1 MDLSNLSPARGSVH
15 NKFRRRRGHAS
26 GNGKT
31 AGKGHKGQ
39 KARSGAPR
47 PGFEGGQMPLYRRLP
62 KRGFTCINSKDI
74 VGINVSALEVFDNNA
89 VVTVKELI
97 EKGIVKNPRDGVK
110 ILGEGELT
118 KKLTVQVDAFSA
130 SAKEKIEAVGG
141 KAEVKDLGGRVQRKA
156 LRDEAKALR
165 GKAEVI

>member
-1 MDLSNLSPARGSVH
+1 MDLSNLRPAEGSVQSD
-15 NKFRRRRGHAS
+15 NFRRGRGHGS

-62 KRGFTCINSKDI
+62 KRGFTCRNSKTI
-74 VGINVSALEVFDNNA
+74 IGINMSALEVFDNDT
-89 VVTVKELI
+89 VVTVDTLI

-110 ILGEGELT
+110 ILGGGELT
-118 KKLTVQVDAFSA
+118 KKLTVQVNAFSE
-130 SAKEKIEAVGG
+130 SAKEKIEALGG
-141 KAEVKDLGGRVQRKA
+141 KAEV
-156 LRDEAKALR
+156 
-165 GKAEVI
+165 I